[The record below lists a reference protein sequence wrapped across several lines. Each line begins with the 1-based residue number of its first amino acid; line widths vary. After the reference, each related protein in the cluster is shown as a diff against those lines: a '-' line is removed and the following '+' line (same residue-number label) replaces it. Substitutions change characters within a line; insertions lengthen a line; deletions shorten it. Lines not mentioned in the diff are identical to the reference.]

1 MAGCRIFYKII
12 HTAKNHLKRLVLIS
26 VLAAGSLAW
35 SLAWGEIEAAETGI
49 QELENTVYL
58 EFLELKKEK
67 NGQVSQAFAI
77 RLPDPHPYHRAG
89 PGQKTGKKT
98 DQKPVQKPAA
108 EIKVLFRENQNPEW
122 YFVPI
127 SGTTFS
133 IRADRYSHIRLFVVV
148 SDPSATHVI
157 HTDLMLFGKSAT
169 PAQRDPA
176 SPSDA
181 ARLTSFPQIRLMDA
195 QNYYWHETGVP
206 LTFYLHPKDTDSPDA
221 DTRLPG
227 LNVRSKGF
235 KDPVADLLEPD
246 GERPAHFVYT
256 PPHDPYLRQ
265 AGSTAARQD
274 LIFTR
279 IRRNRIPYHLTY
291 VLQVHRSRHAH
302 DDHRA
307 GFAVLGIS
315 LLVFTGTV
323 LIKRRRPWWSAS
335 G

>member
-12 HTAKNHLKRLVLIS
+12 YTAKNHLKRLVLIS
-26 VLAAGSLAW
+26 VLMAGNLAW
-35 SLAWGEIEAAETGI
+35 SPAWGEIEAAETGI
-49 QELENTVYL
+49 QGLENTIYM

-77 RLPDPHPYHRAG
+77 RLPESHPYHRAG
-89 PGQKTGKKT
+89 PGQTS
-98 DQKPVQKPAA
+98 AA

-122 YFVPI
+122 YSVPVT
-127 SGTTFS
+127 GTTFS
-133 IRADRYSHIRLFVVV
+133 IRVNRYSHIRLFVVV

-157 HTDLMLFGKSAT
+157 HTDLMLFGKSGT
-169 PAQRDPA
+169 QVQRDPA

-181 ARLTSFPQIRLMDA
+181 ARLKSLPQIRLMDA

-221 DTRLPG
+221 DTRLTG

-235 KDPVADLLEPD
+235 KYPETDLPEPD
-246 GERPAHFVYT
+246 PTRPAHFVYT

-274 LIFTR
+274 LISTR

-315 LLVFTGTV
+315 LLVFTGMV

>member
-1 MAGCRIFYKII
+1 M
-12 HTAKNHLKRLVLIS
+12 KRLVLIS
-26 VLAAGSLAW
+26 VLVAGSLAW
-35 SLAWGEIEAAETGI
+35 SLGWGKIEAAETGI
-49 QELENTVYL
+49 QELDDTVYL

-77 RLPDPHPYHRAG
+77 RLPAPHPHHRAG
-89 PGQKTGKKT
+89 PGKKTGQKT
-98 DQKPVQKPAA
+98 DQNSGQKPGQKSAA

-127 SGTTFS
+127 TGTTFS
-133 IRADRYSHIRLFVVV
+133 ISVNRYSHIRLFVVV

-157 HTDLMLFGKSAT
+157 HTDLMLFGKSDT
-169 PAQRDPA
+169 PAQRHPA

-181 ARLTSFPQIRLMDA
+181 ARLTSLPQIRLMDA

-221 DTRLPG
+221 DTRLSG
-227 LNVRSKGF
+227 LTVRSKGF
-235 KDPVADLLEPD
+235 KDPEIYLPEPD

-279 IRRNRIPYHLTY
+279 IRRNRILYHLTY

-315 LLVFTGTV
+315 LLVFTGMA